1 MLDRLPEEII
11 DQVFDH
17 LGQQDALEMSVVSS
31 RFLDPAERKLYRSIT
46 VDRLC
51 GLDNNPDGSTVV
63 RGLYA
68 LGALFRRLVE
78 NGRSAAG
85 IRRLCF
91 KSLPDMPEF
100 ELNRYL
106 EQIFPKLLRLESM
119 RWSVVDTYLSG
130 DLFQLLPMLRL
141 STLAANFK
149 DFDLITT
156 LIPSELLHLKELAI
170 AGFNNRKSLDKI
182 NLLCCPNIEKL
193 IILKNCCGS
202 SYCLPDL
209 IEIDPMET
217 GYLSKVL
224 TNVHL
229 KLTALVLKDITL
241 TLADGCNLVNCVDL
255 SRLQE
260 FSIINCNEIYFDDHS
275 LIRTTPPQVSFLD
288 IIAPHLHNVS
298 LLTIDLSNELH
309 YYEKTLKFIS
319 TIPSLK
325 SLDVY
330 FRFKNNENLS
340 YFFVR
345 FMDVLSRH
353 PLKSLSF
360 NFEISNTNNKSK
372 NSFSARALQ
381 GLCNLVLLE
390 SLKLP
395 LEQHQIVDLFPI
407 ISRLPHLQFL
417 HIYMPDLAVETPGN
431 TLIHQDYFYFLC
443 PCTCDLKESMLNQ
456 ATNYCLDYKS
466 CNKNLHFI
474 IFENSNEA
482 SFSFS
487 CKGKVRLLEN
497 TLSLNKALF

>member
-17 LGQQDALEMSVVSS
+17 LGQQDALDMSVVSS
-31 RFLDPAERKLYRSIT
+31 RFVEPAERKLYRSIT
-46 VDRLC
+46 VDHLC
-51 GLDNNPDGSTVV
+51 GPDNNPHGSTVV

-78 NGRSAAG
+78 NDRSAAD
-85 IRRLCF
+85 IRHLSF

-100 ELNRYL
+100 ELNHYL

-130 DLFQLLPMLRL
+130 GLFQLLPMEKL

-156 LIPSELLHLKELAI
+156 LIPSKLLHLKELAI
-170 AGFNNRKSLDKI
+170 AGFNNRKYLDKI

-193 IILKNCCGS
+193 VILRNCCGS
-202 SYCLPDL
+202 AYYLSDL

-224 TNVHL
+224 KNVHL
-229 KLTALVLKDITL
+229 KLTVLVLKDITL
-241 TLADGCNLVNCVDL
+241 TLADACNLINCVDL
-255 SRLQE
+255 FHLQE
-260 FSIINCNEIYFDDHS
+260 FSIINCNEIYFDDDS
-275 LIRTTPPQVSFLD
+275 LTRTTPPQVSFLD
-288 IIAPHLHNVS
+288 IIAPYLHNVS
-298 LLTIDLSNELH
+298 LLSIDLSNELH
-309 YYEKTLKFIS
+309 YYEKTLNFIS
-319 TIPSLK
+319 KIPSLK
-325 SLDVY
+325 SLDMY

-340 YFFVR
+340 YFFVKL
-345 FMDVLSRH
+345 MDVLTRH

-360 NFEISNTNNKSK
+360 NFQISNTNNKSK
-372 NSFSARALQ
+372 NRFSTEALQ
-381 GLCNLVLLE
+381 GLCHLVLLE
-390 SLKLP
+390 NLKLP
-395 LEQHQIVDLFPI
+395 LEQHQIVDLFSI
-407 ISRLPHLQFL
+407 ISKLPRLRFL
-417 HIYMPDLAVETPGN
+417 HIYMPDLAVETPVS
-431 TLIHQDYFYFLC
+431 TLIHQDYFYFPC
-443 PCTCDLKESMLNQ
+443 PCTYDLKESMLNQ

-474 IFENSNEA
+474 IFENSREA

-487 CKGKVRLLEN
+487 CKSKVCLLEN
-497 TLSLNKALF
+497 TLPPNKALF